1 MKKIITFIFC
11 MCLLPLAGKA
21 QESLETAT
29 MRISD
34 NCSYQVIV
42 PTVGNL
48 LSIVNMDV
56 ATFKAT
62 MSRYHY
68 HPDEQLSGSS
78 YVYTNSNLDFYLY
91 NNKGL
96 SVNTVLFDPY
106 AGRNK
111 FAGFWIFHHQAY
123 PRTCI
128 QDLYQQ
134 LSPYYQKAV
143 GAKRYYAL
151 KYNGHSYGIDVGPTQ
166 GSESTVIHIYKFNK

>member
-34 NCSYQVIV
+34 DCSYQVIV

-78 YVYTNSNLDFYLY
+78 YVYTNSNIEIYLY
-91 NNKGL
+91 
-96 SVNTVLFDPY
+96 TTRDW
-106 AGRNK
+106 A
-111 FAGFWIFHHQAY
+111 
-123 PRTCI
+123 
-128 QDLYQQ
+128 
-134 LSPYYQKAV
+134 
-143 GAKRYYAL
+143 
-151 KYNGHSYGIDVGPTQ
+151 
-166 GSESTVIHIYKFNK
+166 

>member
-1 MKKIITFIFC
+1 MKKIIAFIFC

-34 NCSYQVIV
+34 DCSYQVIV

-62 MSRYHY
+62 MSRYH
-68 HPDEQLSGSS
+68 PDEQLSGSS

-91 NNKGL
+91 NKGL
-96 SVNTVLFDPY
+96 GVNTVLFDPY

-111 FAGFWIFHHQAY
+111 FAGFWIFHYQAY

-151 KYNGHSYGIDVGPTQ
+151 KYNGHSYGIEVGPTQ
-166 GSESTVIHIYKFNK
+166 GSESTAIHIYKFTK

>member
-34 NCSYQVIV
+34 DCSYQVIV

-78 YVYTNSNLDFYLY
+78 YRCSASTRRALVTSSTTPR
-91 NNKGL
+91 L
-96 SVNTVLFDPY
+96 SRSGT
-106 AGRNK
+106 
-111 FAGFWIFHHQAY
+111 
-123 PRTCI
+123 
-128 QDLYQQ
+128 
-134 LSPYYQKAV
+134 
-143 GAKRYYAL
+143 
-151 KYNGHSYGIDVGPTQ
+151 
-166 GSESTVIHIYKFNK
+166 